1 MGRGRP
7 APAKPAAPAA
17 APVQQK
23 AAPAA
28 APAAAAPAAATAPAA
43 AAPATTH
50 AAPAPAAAPA
60 AAPAPAPVADS
71 GPGLGGMLMQGAAMG
86 AGSAVGSMAVGALFG
101 GGGGG
106 GGGSA
111 PVAAAAPADQCRDV
125 SKAFNRCLEANNND
139 ASACDVVMRD
149 FQACQKQY
157 GY

>member
-23 AAPAA
+23 A

-106 GGGSA
+106 GGSA
-111 PVAAAAPADQCRDV
+111 PVAVAAPADQCRDV

-139 ASACDVVMRD
+139 ASQCDMVMRD